1 VIILELSEKELREI
15 VAKHLNEKLGS
26 LSVAERD
33 VKFLV
38 KSKQNYRS
46 TWEECGIVVT
56 NKIESYIPELKV
68 EAKA

>member
-1 VIILELSEKELREI
+1 MVTVELTEKELREI
-15 VAKHLNEKLGS
+15 VARHLNEKLGS
-26 LSVAERD
+26 LSVAEKD

-46 TWEECGIVVT
+46 TWEECGVVIT
-56 NKIESYIPELKV
+56 NRIEKYIPELKV